1 MTRLSTMVSSI
12 LSDSRRSAN
21 ISVSHVISGLHGD
34 KANEKCNYAPKV
46 QCLRKESEIMLSVNH
61 KLWGRI
67 DVYPE
72 TYRTTAPNNEPVM
85 DGRITL
91 LEKGKEI
98 KFVHKRPNGGTCEPC
113 F

>member
-1 MTRLSTMVSSI
+1 
-12 LSDSRRSAN
+12 
-21 ISVSHVISGLHGD
+21 
-34 KANEKCNYAPKV
+34 
-46 QCLRKESEIMLSVNH
+46 MLSVNH

-98 KFVHKRPNGGTCEPC
+98 KFPC
-113 F
+113 VLFL